1 MQIIAKVLG
10 NNMFKTQE
18 ALACGWLLL

>member
-10 NNMFKTQE
+10 NSMFKTQE